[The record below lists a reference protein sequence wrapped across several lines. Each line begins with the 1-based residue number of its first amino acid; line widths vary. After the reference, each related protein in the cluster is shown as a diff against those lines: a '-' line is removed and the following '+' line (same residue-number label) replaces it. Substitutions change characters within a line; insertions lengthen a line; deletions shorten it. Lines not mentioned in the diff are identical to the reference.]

1 MLAIV
6 CSSRSR
12 LGSAIENFLFGTVPT
27 DPDPLCHDEALF
39 RNFLRSE
46 MLWVSGQSYNLHVSM
61 VKARRLDLGSFN

>member
-27 DPDPLCHDEALF
+27 DPDPRRHDEALF

-46 MLWVSGQSYNLHVSM
+46 MLWVSGQSYNLHVWM